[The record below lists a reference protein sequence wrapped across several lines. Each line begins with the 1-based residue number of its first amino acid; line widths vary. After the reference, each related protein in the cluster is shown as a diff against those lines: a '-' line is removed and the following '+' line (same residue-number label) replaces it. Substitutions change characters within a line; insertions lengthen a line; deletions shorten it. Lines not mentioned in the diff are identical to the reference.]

1 MGDVTALCDRVLLM
15 HEGRLFHDGSLD
27 ALVARLCPFRD
38 VRMELRRCIPSEAL
52 TPYGQLEEHS
62 GHQAR
67 LRISRSQLTQQVSAL
82 LARFDIVDLEV
93 SDPPIEELIGSLFE
107 RGQTTVATTEGQQ

>member
-1 MGDVTALCDRVLLM
+1 
-15 HEGRLFHDGSLD
+15 
-27 ALVARLCPFRD
+27 
-38 VRMELRRCIPSEAL
+38 
-52 TPYGQLEEHS
+52 
-62 GHQAR
+62 
-67 LRISRSQLTQQVSAL
+67 VSAL